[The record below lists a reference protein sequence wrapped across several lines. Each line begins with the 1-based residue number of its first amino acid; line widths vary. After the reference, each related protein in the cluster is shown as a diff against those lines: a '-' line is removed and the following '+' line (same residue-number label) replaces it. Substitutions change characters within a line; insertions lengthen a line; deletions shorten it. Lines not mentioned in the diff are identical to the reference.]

1 MVAVA
6 VVTSAPVPKQG
17 GTGAAAAGSGHP
29 GTKKREG
36 QVGAG
41 GGVEWGRQ
49 LLEGR
54 VADLPG
60 QGRRKQEERVP
71 HPRARLPRLRPIRG
85 SWRVTQA
92 PEEQL

>member
-41 GGVEWGRQ
+41 GGWSGGDNSWR
-49 LLEGR
+49 GGWR
-54 VADLPG
+54 IS
-60 QGRRKQEERVP
+60 QGRGAGSRR
-71 HPRARLPRLRPIRG
+71 RG
-85 SWRVTQA
+85 SPT
-92 PEEQL
+92 PEPGSHGSGLSEAVGG